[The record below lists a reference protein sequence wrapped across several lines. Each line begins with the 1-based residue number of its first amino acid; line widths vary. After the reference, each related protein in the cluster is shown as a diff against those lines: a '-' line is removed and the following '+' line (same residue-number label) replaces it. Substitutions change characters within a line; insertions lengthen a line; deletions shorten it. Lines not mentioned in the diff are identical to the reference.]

1 MMEPT
6 PLEGVYERADVR
18 NALAAGEWS
27 VTLRA
32 ILGTGIT
39 RSQVANRTSIS
50 QAQVSRLARGQSR
63 DPGIKTVRALC
74 DGLGIPRRLAGLA
87 DDDGTEDNTDRRRFL
102 VGALGV
108 TSAVALPPHGQRGDE
123 QLLMLTTLSY
133 RRLEQ
138 HTRSRAMVAPV
149 TAHLSLAH
157 QLARD
162 SEGGHRRRIF
172 GAISEIAGL
181 AAWLHADLSEGSQ
194 ARRYYRMAIAA
205 ASRSG
210 HSLLPIYMQGS
221 LGQYASVAGDPAQG
235 VRLIRGAAGR
245 LPRSAPRIAWAWLC
259 ALEGVA
265 LVHLQD
271 RAALA
276 ILDQAERHADAA
288 QDDEPVWP
296 WVFHFDDR
304 KIAAHR
310 AIAATRLRMPD
321 LAITYSNKAGPS
333 RSPKQEA
340 VALAERA
347 QALAT
352 KGETEQA
359 CKLVSDAYDIG
370 RRFGSERVRQAVRD
384 LRTELR
390 PAPDRVTADLD
401 ERLHSSYLEDD
412 G

>member
-1 MMEPT
+1 MMGQT

-18 NALAAGEWS
+18 RALAAGDWS
-27 VTLRA
+27 ATLRA
-32 ILGTGIT
+32 ILDSGIT
-39 RSQVANRTSIS
+39 QTEVAARTGVS

-87 DDDGTEDNTDRRRFL
+87 DDDRTEDNTDRRQFL
-102 VGALGV
+102 LGALGA
-108 TSAVALPPHGQRGDE
+108 TSAVALPPRGQLGDE

-138 HTRSRAMVAPV
+138 HTRSRAMVASV

-162 SEGGHRRRIF
+162 SEGGLRRRIF

-181 AAWLHADLSEGSQ
+181 AAWLHADLSEASQ

-210 HSLLPIYMQGS
+210 HPLLPIYMQGS
-221 LGQYASVAGDPAQG
+221 LGQYASMAGDPAQG
-235 VRLIRGAAGR
+235 LRLIREAAGR

-265 LVHLQD
+265 LAHLRD
-271 RAALA
+271 RTALV

-310 AIAATRLRMPD
+310 AIAATRLRIPD
-321 LAITYSNKAGPS
+321 LAITYSDKAGSS
-333 RSPKQEA
+333 RSPKQAA
-340 VALAERA
+340 VALVERA
-347 QALAT
+347 RAFAT

-359 CKLVSDAYDIG
+359 CKLASDAYDIG

-384 LRTELR
+384 LRAELR
-390 PAPDRVTADLD
+390 PAPNRITADLD
-401 ERLHSSYLEDD
+401 ERLHSSYREDD